1 MCLIVVTRLKARSAR
16 HLPAFF
22 AATLAT
28 VRQARRSPGFQ
39 AGQLATE
46 PGRAFWTITAWED
59 QAAIRRYRDS
69 GVHSQTMPK
78 LKAWCHEASVVHWE
92 QEEVRLPDMAE
103 ALDRMAREGRP
114 SPLTH
119 PSPAHADRQV
129 APSGRRPRPGPRFSA
144 ARSAATS

>member
-78 LKAWCHEASVVHWE
+78 LKAWCRGIGGPLGAGGGTASRHGGGA
-92 QEEVRLPDMAE
+92 RPD
-103 ALDRMAREGRP
+103 G
-114 SPLTH
+114 S
-119 PSPAHADRQV
+119 
-129 APSGRRPRPGPRFSA
+129 
-144 ARSAATS
+144 

>member
-1 MCLIVVTRLKARSAR
+1 MCLIVVTRLKARSPR

-22 AATLAT
+22 VATIAT

-59 QAAIRRYRDS
+59 QPAMRRYRDS
-69 GVHSQTMPK
+69 GVHRRTMPK
-78 LKAWCHEASVVHWE
+78 LKVWCEEASVIHW
-92 QEEVRLPDMAE
+92 QQDDARLPDMDHVLE
-103 ALDRMAREGRP
+103 RMRREGRP

-119 PSPAHADRQV
+119 PSLAHAERRV
-129 APSGRRPRPGPRFSA
+129 APSGHGPRPGPRFSP
-144 ARSAATS
+144 ARRGVPS